1 MSTYHILQQ
10 LPSLIATILLALILR
25 KIFYKYLNTTRKR
38 KFAVKVVAA
47 NVGITFLLYVVVRNM
62 WMVAEMQ
69 DRLEMDM
76 GKDWMAG
83 REGAS

>member
-25 KIFYKYLNTTRKR
+25 KIFYQYLNTTRKR

-47 NVGITFLLYVVVRNM
+47 NVGITFLLYVVVRNIS
-62 WMVAEMQ
+62 MVAEM
-69 DRLEMDM
+69 RRKLEMDI